1 MSGEQPLIEVNR
13 NILEMEYAVR
23 GPIPQRAAVLK
34 QQGKKIIFCNIGN
47 PQALGQPSLTYYRQ
61 VLSLVEDPSKI
72 ERERQLKN
80 LFEETALSP
89 LGEEDFISDDVLALS
104 ENIHSNMGTGM
115 GAYTESKGM
124 QFIREA
130 IEKSS

>member
-47 PQALGQPSLTYYRQ
+47 PQALGQPSLSYYRQ

-89 LGEEDFISDDVLALS
+89 LGEEDFISESVMSPALFTS
-104 ENIHSNMGTGM
+104 APLPLN
-115 GAYTESKGM
+115 
-124 QFIREA
+124 
-130 IEKSS
+130 SSTMSW